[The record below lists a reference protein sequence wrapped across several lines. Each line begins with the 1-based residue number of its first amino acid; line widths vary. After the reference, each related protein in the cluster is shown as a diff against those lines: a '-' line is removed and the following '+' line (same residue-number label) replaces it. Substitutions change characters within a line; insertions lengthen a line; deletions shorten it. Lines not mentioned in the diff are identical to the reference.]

1 MALVDLVMTGRF
13 KDGGTSA
20 SASVAIIQKV
30 LNESGLKNTLYPMS
44 SVVEGDVDDV
54 LAVVG
59 KMRKALIDAGYDE
72 INTQIRI
79 AEKISK

>member
-1 MALVDLVMTGRF
+1 MALADLTMTGRF

-30 LNESGLKNTLYPMS
+30 LNESGLENTLYPMS
-44 SVVEGDVDDV
+44 SVVKGEVDEII
-54 LAVVG
+54 AVVN

-79 AEKISK
+79 SEKIEK

>member
-1 MALVDLVMTGRF
+1 MALVDMVMTGRF